1 MPVVVVMSMCLCG
14 VLKRMKYSKTHMD
27 TRRPRQKAR
36 TMRMIMTYSSIV
48 SRLVGD
54 VDETELTVTVLPLS
68 YPVCSEYLY

>member
-14 VLKRMKYSKTHMD
+14 VLKRMKYNKTHMD

-48 SRLVGD
+48 RSLVG
-54 VDETELTVTVLPLS
+54 ETELTVCTGI
-68 YPVCSEYLY
+68 